1 MLDATYGLEDL
12 EVIVVSV
19 TISAVEVIPDDVVE
33 VVEGEGVMNKWVG
46 VAKTISL
53 KHAISKNLLYT
64 SDAHLKE
71 DCIMAGQK
79 DTPFSR

>member
-53 KHAISKNLLYT
+53 KHAIKKLT
-64 SDAHLKE
+64 SHL
-71 DCIMAGQK
+71 
-79 DTPFSR
+79 

>member
-1 MLDATYGLEDL
+1 M
-12 EVIVVSV
+12 SV

-33 VVEGEGVMNKWVG
+33 VVKGEGVMNKWWVW
-46 VAKTISL
+46 L
-53 KHAISKNLLYT
+53 KQFHSNMPSKNLLHT
-64 SDAHLKE
+64 SDVHLKE